1 MSNYL
6 LKNIAWV
13 IDENKPAVYPI
24 VFNKNKTKIK
34 LIESGKI
41 LPIENDNIYF
51 AAGKVLGVNYA
62 IDSYSFF
69 DNNRELLPFNIK
81 SLLSEKNPYI
91 VCSAVESQNR
101 GLIQTYLEATIM
113 SEKNIV
119 KIAKRL
125 ELKLVKKE
133 IAKLSKKCNN
143 LKKSIKGKKEP
154 VISQS
159 LLQPIDFL

>member
-1 MSNYL
+1 MANYL

-34 LIESGKI
+34 LIESGEI

-62 IDSYSFF
+62 IDSYCFF

-125 ELKLVKKE
+125 ELKLVKNE
-133 IAKLSKKCNN
+133 IEKLNKKCKA
-143 LKKSIKGKKEP
+143 LKKSIKGKEEQ
-154 VISQS
+154 ITYES
-159 LLQPIDFL
+159 LVHSIDF